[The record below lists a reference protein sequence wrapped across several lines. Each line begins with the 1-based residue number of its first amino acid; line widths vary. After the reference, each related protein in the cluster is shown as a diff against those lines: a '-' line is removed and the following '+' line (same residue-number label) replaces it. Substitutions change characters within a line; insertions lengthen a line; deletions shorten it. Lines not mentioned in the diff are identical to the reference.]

1 MKVNTLAAA
10 LLAATLPLCAQVA
23 IFPLSA
29 VKAGQRGTG
38 KTVFSGTTIS
48 EFDVEILGVLE
59 NAGPKQSIILG
70 RLSGGPL
77 AQSGVLQGMSGSP
90 VYIDN
95 KLVGAV
101 AMAFAFAKEPIA
113 GIRPIEEML
122 AVKLPP
128 VRAQLDTAP
137 AQIAAGA
144 AKLVDIATPLSL
156 GGFTPRTVDQF
167 APQLRAL
174 GLEPMQGSLSGR
186 SSGPASQLPP
196 KPGSMISVHLITGD
210 FNVGA
215 DGTVT
220 HVDGNKVYA
229 FGHRFLSIGATDLPF
244 SRSEVLTL
252 LPNLN
257 TSFKISASREPLGV
271 ITSDYTSAIAGEL
284 NRRAN
289 MVPATIHVTGRDK
302 SSYRLNI
309 ARDRLLSPFLL
320 QMALFSAIDAT
331 ERTAGAATVRVRGKM
346 DFIGAPPILIDNTY
360 ASDNGAFLPASLAAS
375 IPLSYAMQ
383 SGFPELTPRAVDLDV
398 DVANESKLYRLDGF
412 WASPTTVHPGGTVS
426 FHALLAG
433 PGGREVRKTAQWKV
447 PIGQA
452 LGNLVVTAADAFTVN
467 VQDYGFI
474 INQPP
479 TTLAQVLKVLNGLR
493 PNSNLNVRIARQTPG
508 YTVRGYQ
515 LPDPPPSV
523 AQLLRRHPGEAL
535 PAAQSRIAEF
545 DFAVPDTAVSGA
557 KTIQIEIKE

>member
-1 MKVNTLAAA
+1 MRVNYLAAAMLAAA
-10 LLAATLPLCAQVA
+10 LPVCAEVA

-29 VKAGQRGTG
+29 VKAGLRGTG

-48 EFDVEILGVLE
+48 DFEVEILGVLE
-59 NAGPKQSIILG
+59 NAGPKQSIILA

-90 VYIDN
+90 VYIGN

-128 VRAQLDTAP
+128 ARAKLDTAP
-137 AQIAAGA
+137 AQVAAGA
-144 AKLVDIATPLSL
+144 AKLVDIATPLTL
-156 GGFTPRTVDQF
+156 GGFTAGTMEQF

-174 GLEPMQGSLSGR
+174 GLEPMQGSLPGR
-186 SSGPASQLPP
+186 GASAGKPAAPQ
-196 KPGSMISVHLITGD
+196 PGSMISVHLITGD

-229 FGHRFLSIGATDLPF
+229 FGHRFLSIGAAELPF
-244 SRSEVLTL
+244 SRAEVLTL

-271 ITSDYTSAIAGEL
+271 ITADYTSAISGEL
-284 NRRAN
+284 NRTAN
-289 MVPATIHVTGRDK
+289 LVPAVIRVNGRDK
-302 SSYRLNI
+302 SVYRLNI

-320 QMALFSAIDAT
+320 QMALYSAMDAT
-331 ERTAGAATVRVRGKM
+331 ERSAGAATVRVRGRM
-346 DFIGAPPILIDNTY
+346 DFAGAPPVAIDNTY

-383 SGFPELTPRAVDLDV
+383 SGFRELTPRAVDLDV

-412 WASPTTVHPGGTVS
+412 WASPATVHPGETVS
-426 FHALLAG
+426 FHVLLAG
-433 PGGREVRKTAQWKV
+433 PGGRDVRRTAQWRV
-447 PIGQA
+447 PIGQPA
-452 LGNLVVTAADAFTVN
+452 GNLVVTAADAFTVN
-467 VQDYGFI
+467 VRDYGFI

-479 TTLAQVLKVLNGLR
+479 TTLAQVLKILNGLR
-493 PNSNLNVRIARQTPG
+493 PNSNLNVRISRQTPAF
-508 YTVRGYQ
+508 TVRGYQ
-515 LPDPPPSV
+515 LPDPPASV
-523 AQLLRRHPGEAL
+523 AQLLRRQPGEAL
-535 PAAQSRIAEF
+535 PAAQSKIAEF

>member
-10 LLAATLPLCAQVA
+10 LLAAALPLSAQVA

-29 VKAGQRGTG
+29 VKAGQRATG
-38 KTVFSGTTIS
+38 KTVFSGTTVS
-48 EFDVEILGVLE
+48 DFEVEILGVLE

-90 VYIDN
+90 VYIDG

-122 AVKLPP
+122 AAKLPAA
-128 VRAQLDTAP
+128 RAKLEVAP
-137 AQIAAGA
+137 AEIAAGA
-144 AKLVDIATPLSL
+144 AKLVDIATPLAL
-156 GGFTPRTVDQF
+156 GGFTARTVAQF
-167 APQLRAL
+167 TPQLRAL

-186 SSGPASQLPP
+186 SVSRGTTGPPQ
-196 KPGSMISVHLITGD
+196 PGSMISVHLITGD

-220 HVDGNKVYA
+220 HVDGNRVFA
-229 FGHRFLSIGATDLPF
+229 FGHRFLSIGATELPF
-244 SRSEVLTL
+244 SRAEVLTL

-257 TSFKISASREPLGV
+257 TSFKISASRDPLGV
-271 ITSDYTSAIAGEL
+271 ITADYTAAISGEL
-284 NRRAN
+284 NRKAN
-289 MVPATIHVTGRDK
+289 LLPAVIRVNGREQAT
-302 SSYRLNI
+302 YRLNI

-331 ERTAGAATVRVRGKM
+331 ERTAGAATVRVRGKLE
-346 DFIGAPPILIDNTY
+346 FAGAAAVAIDNTY
-360 ASDNGAFLPASLAAS
+360 ASENGAFLPASLAAS

-383 SGFPELTPRAVDLDV
+383 SGFAELTPRAVDLDV
-398 DVANESKLYRLDGF
+398 DVRNESKQLRLDGI
-412 WASPTTVHPGGTVS
+412 WASPATVHPGETVR
-426 FHALLAG
+426 FHVRLAG
-433 PGGREVRKTAQWKV
+433 AGGSEAVRTVEWRV
-447 PIGQA
+447 PIGQPA
-452 LGNLVVTAADAFTVN
+452 GNLVVTAADALTVN

-479 TTLAQVLKVLNGLR
+479 TTLAQVLRVLNGLR
-493 PNSNLNVRIARQTPG
+493 PNSNLNVRILRQTPG
-508 YTVRGYQ
+508 YMVRGYGM
-515 LPDPPPSV
+515 PDPPPSV
-523 AQLLRRHPGEAL
+523 AQLLRRQPGEAL
-535 PAAQSRIAEF
+535 PATQSKIAEF
-545 DFAVPDTAVSGA
+545 DIPVPETAISGA

>member
-1 MKVNTLAAA
+1 VKVNTLAAA
-10 LLAATLPLCAQVA
+10 LLAAALPLCAQMA

-29 VKAGQRGTG
+29 VKQGQRGTG

-48 EFDVEILGVLE
+48 DFEVEILGVLE

-90 VYIDN
+90 VYIDG

-128 VRAQLDTAP
+128 VRAKLDTAP

-144 AKLVDIATPLSL
+144 AKMVDIATPLSL
-156 GGFTPRTVDQF
+156 GGFTTRTVEQF

-186 SSGPASQLPP
+186 SASGRASGPPQ
-196 KPGSMISVHLITGD
+196 PGSMISVHLITGD

-220 HVDGNKVYA
+220 HIDGNKVFA
-229 FGHRFLSIGATDLPF
+229 FGHRFLSIGATELPF
-244 SRSEVLTL
+244 SRAEVLTL

-257 TSFKISASREPLGV
+257 TSFKISSSREPLGV
-271 ITSDYTSAIAGEL
+271 ITADYTSAISGEL
-284 NRRAN
+284 NRKAN
-289 MVPATIHVTGRDK
+289 LVPAVIRVNGRDK
-302 SSYRLNI
+302 VSYRLNI

-331 ERTAGAATVRVRGKM
+331 ERTTGAATVRVRGKLE
-346 DFIGAPPILIDNTY
+346 FAGAPAVAIDNTY

-383 SGFPELTPRAVDLDV
+383 SGFTELTPRVVELDV
-398 DVANESKLYRLDGF
+398 DVANESKQYRLDGF
-412 WASPTTVHPGGTVS
+412 RASPATVHPGETVS
-426 FHALLAG
+426 FHVLLSG
-433 PGGREVRKTAQWKV
+433 PGGSEVRRTAEWRV
-447 PIGQA
+447 PIGQPA
-452 LGNLVVTAADAFTVN
+452 GNLVVTASDAFTVN
-467 VQDYGFI
+467 VQDYGCI

-493 PNSNLNVRIARQTPG
+493 PNSNLNLRIARQTPG

-523 AQLLRRHPGEAL
+523 AQLLRRQPGEAL
-535 PAAQSRIAEF
+535 AAAQSKIAEF
-545 DFAVPDTAVSGA
+545 DFSVAEAAISGS